1 MYSLSR
7 RVLIM
12 LTGSVV
18 ISLLIVVT
26 IYGVNSAPSTKKLI
40 EVSDQL
46 SGSSDGDDY
55 ERAAR
60 DYELKQVHVVS
71 QMFSS
76 LASSEP

>member
-26 IYGVNSAPSTKKLI
+26 IYGVNSAPSPTKKLI
-40 EVSDQL
+40 EVADHQLAGDSD
-46 SGSSDGDDY
+46 SEDY
-55 ERAAR
+55 EKAAR

-71 QMFSS
+71 ELLYIDSS
-76 LASSEP
+76 